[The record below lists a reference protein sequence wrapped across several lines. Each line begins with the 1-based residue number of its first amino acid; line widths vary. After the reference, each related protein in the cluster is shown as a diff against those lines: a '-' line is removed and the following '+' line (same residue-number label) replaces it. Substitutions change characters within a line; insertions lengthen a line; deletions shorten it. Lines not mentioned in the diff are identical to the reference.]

1 MTNLMNANLYRLKKS
16 KCFWILLIIMFL
28 LGIYFYINYNGF
40 HPERCVNCTNEL
52 GSVLFLFLE
61 STWMILPIF
70 TTTFLAP
77 VHQNG
82 IIKNMIVIGH
92 KRSHIYL
99 VNLIT
104 NIFVSILFSLAFVLG
119 AVLMGIIMVSEI
131 TIPMET
137 LSFYIID
144 SIFLS
149 ISYASLYT
157 FVGMLFDK
165 ISSIS
170 ISFIVVIWGMIVC
183 SNLIMKLQYM
193 SDISH
198 SSHLLYEMILSSIP
212 VGQSFLIN
220 NFVGNAKVLWLYSLV
235 FIGMINYLGI
245 LYMNKKEWKSF

>member
-1 MTNLMNANLYRLKKS
+1 MTNLMYANWYRLKKS
-16 KCFWILLIIMFL
+16 KCFWILLSIMFL

-61 STWMILPIF
+61 STWIILPIF

-77 VHQNG
+77 FHQNG

-99 VNLIT
+99 VNLVT
-104 NIFVSILFSLAFVLG
+104 NTVVSILFSLAFVIG
-119 AVLMGIIMVSEI
+119 AVLIGFIMVPEI
-131 TIPMET
+131 TIPIDT

-149 ISYASLYT
+149 ISYASLFT
-157 FVGMLFDK
+157 FIGMLFDK

-183 SNLIMKLQYM
+183 SNLIMKYT
-193 SDISH
+193 SDIS
-198 SSHLLYEMILSSIP
+198 SSFHLLYEVVLSSIP
-212 VGQSFLIN
+212 IGQSFLIN
-220 NFVGNAKVLWLYSLV
+220 NFVGNYQVLWLNSLA
-235 FIGMINYLGI
+235 FIGIINYLGI
-245 LYMNKKEWKSF
+245 LYMNRKSF

>member
-16 KCFWILLIIMFL
+16 KCFWILLSIMFL

-61 STWMILPIF
+61 STWIILPIF
-70 TTTFLAP
+70 TTAFMAP
-77 VHQNG
+77 FTQNG

-99 VNLIT
+99 VNLVT
-104 NIFVSILFSLAFVLG
+104 NTLVSILFSLAFVIG
-119 AVLMGIIMVSEI
+119 AVLMGFIMVPEI
-131 TIPMET
+131 TIPIET

-149 ISYASLYT
+149 ISYASLFT
-157 FVGMLFDK
+157 FIGMLFDK

-183 SNLIMKLQYM
+183 SNLIMKYT
-193 SDISH
+193 SDLSNSFH
-198 SSHLLYEMILSSIP
+198 FLYEIILSSIP
-212 VGQSFLIN
+212 VGQSFLMN
-220 NFVGNAKVLWLYSLV
+220 HFAGNAQVLWLYSFA
-235 FIGMINYLGI
+235 FIGIINYLGI
-245 LYMNKKEWKSF
+245 RYMNKRE